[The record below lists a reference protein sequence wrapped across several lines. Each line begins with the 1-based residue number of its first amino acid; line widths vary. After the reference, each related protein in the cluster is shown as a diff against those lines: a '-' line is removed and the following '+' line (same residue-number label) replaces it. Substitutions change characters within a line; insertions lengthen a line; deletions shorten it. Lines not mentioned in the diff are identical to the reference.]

1 MIKYK
6 DLPKEF
12 QNNSVK
18 KYYEI
23 VSKKRL
29 SLVFKRI
36 FDIIFSVLTLIILL
50 IPIFIIS
57 IAIKLDSKGSVFY
70 RQERVTRY
78 GKKFKIF
85 KFRTMVS
92 NADKIGTLVTVK
104 SDSRITKV
112 GKFLRKYRL
121 DEFPQIFNIFLGDM
135 SFVGTRPEVTKYVER
150 YSDHMYATLLLPAGL
165 TSYSSINYKDEDE
178 IISKHLDDNISVDDI
193 YIKYILP
200 DKMKYN
206 IEYIERFSF
215 WYDIKIMFK
224 TFLSVFLG
232 RKNNES

>member
-1 MIKYK
+1 MIKYR

-12 QNNSVK
+12 QNESVK

-112 GKFLRKYRL
+112 GKFLRKCR
-121 DEFPQIFNIFLGDM
+121 N
-135 SFVGTRPEVTKYVER
+135 
-150 YSDHMYATLLLPAGL
+150 
-165 TSYSSINYKDEDE
+165 
-178 IISKHLDDNISVDDI
+178 
-193 YIKYILP
+193 
-200 DKMKYN
+200 
-206 IEYIERFSF
+206 
-215 WYDIKIMFK
+215 K
-224 TFLSVFLG
+224 T
-232 RKNNES
+232 

>member
-12 QNNSVK
+12 QNDAVK

-23 VSKKRL
+23 VSRKKI
-29 SLVFKRI
+29 SLLFKRI
-36 FDIIFSVLTLIILL
+36 FDIIFSILILL
-50 IPIFIIS
+50 ILFIPIIIIS
-57 IAIKLDSKGSVFY
+57 IAIKLDSNGSVFY
-70 RQERVTRY
+70 RQVRVTQY
-78 GKKFKIF
+78 GKRFRIF
-85 KFRTMVS
+85 KFRTMVT

-104 SDSRITKV
+104 SDARITKV

-121 DEFPQIFNIFLGDM
+121 DEFPQIFNILIGDM
-135 SFVGTRPEVTKYVER
+135 SFVGTRPEVTKYVEK
-150 YSDHMYATLLLPAGL
+150 YSDYMYATLLLPAGL

-178 IISKHLDDNISVDDI
+178 IISEHLKDNENIDDI
-193 YIKYILP
+193 YVNYILP

-215 WYDIKIMFK
+215 LYDIKIMFK

-232 RKNNES
+232 GKK

>member
-1 MIKYK
+1 MIKFI
-6 DLPKEF
+6 DLPTEF
-12 QNNSVK
+12 QNDSVK

-23 VSKKRL
+23 VSKKKL

-36 FDIIFSVLTLIILL
+36 FDIIFSVLILL
-50 IPIFIIS
+50 ILFIPIVIIS
-57 IAIKLDSKGSVFY
+57 IAIKLDSKGSIFY
-70 RQERVTRY
+70 RQERVTTY
-78 GKKFKIF
+78 GKKFRIF

-112 GKFLRKYRL
+112 GKILRKYRL
-121 DEFPQIFNIFLGDM
+121 DEFPQIFNIILGEM

-150 YSDHMYATLLLPAGL
+150 YSDYMYATLLLPAGL

-178 IISKHLDDNISVDDI
+178 IISKHLDNDSNIDDI
-193 YIKYILP
+193 YVNYILP

-206 IEYIERFSF
+206 LEYIERFSF

-232 RKNNES
+232 GKNNEG

>member
-121 DEFPQIFNIFLGDM
+121 D
-135 SFVGTRPEVTKYVER
+135 
-150 YSDHMYATLLLPAGL
+150 
-165 TSYSSINYKDEDE
+165 
-178 IISKHLDDNISVDDI
+178 
-193 YIKYILP
+193 
-200 DKMKYN
+200 
-206 IEYIERFSF
+206 
-215 WYDIKIMFK
+215 
-224 TFLSVFLG
+224 
-232 RKNNES
+232 

>member
-12 QNNSVK
+12 QNNAVK

-23 VSKKRL
+23 VSRKKT
-29 SLVFKRI
+29 SLLFKRI
-36 FDIIFSVLTLIILL
+36 FDIIFSILILL
-50 IPIFIIS
+50 ILFIPIIIIS
-57 IAIKLDSKGSVFY
+57 IAIKLDSNGSVFY
-70 RQERVTRY
+70 RQERVTQY
-78 GKKFKIF
+78 GKKFRIF
-85 KFRTMVS
+85 KFRTMVT

-104 SDSRITKV
+104 SDVRITKV

-121 DEFPQIFNIFLGDM
+121 DEFPQIFNILIGDM
-135 SFVGTRPEVTKYVER
+135 SFVGTRPEVTKYVEK
-150 YSDHMYATLLLPAGL
+150 YSDYMYATLLLPAGL

-178 IISKHLDDNISVDDI
+178 IISEHLKDNDNIKDI
-193 YIKYILP
+193 YVNYILP

-206 IEYIERFSF
+206 IEYIEKFSF
-215 WYDIKIMFK
+215 LYDIKIMFK

-232 RKNNES
+232 GKK

>member
-1 MIKYK
+1 MIKYR

-12 QNNSVK
+12 QNESVK

-121 DEFPQIFNIFLGDM
+121 DEFPQIFNIFL
-135 SFVGTRPEVTKYVER
+135 
-150 YSDHMYATLLLPAGL
+150 A
-165 TSYSSINYKDEDE
+165 
-178 IISKHLDDNISVDDI
+178 
-193 YIKYILP
+193 
-200 DKMKYN
+200 
-206 IEYIERFSF
+206 
-215 WYDIKIMFK
+215 
-224 TFLSVFLG
+224 
-232 RKNNES
+232 

>member
-1 MIKYK
+1 MIKYR

-12 QNNSVK
+12 QNESVK

-85 KFRTMVS
+85 KFRTIVA

-135 SFVGTRPEVTKYVER
+135 SFVGTRPEVPRYVSAYTDE
-150 YSDHMYATLLLPAGL
+150 MKATLLLPAGV
-165 TSYSSINYKDEDE
+165 TSIASITYKDEDQ
-178 IISKHLDDNISVDDI
+178 LLQNAQNIDEV
-193 YIKYILP
+193 YINEVLP
-200 DKMKYN
+200 GKMAWNLKS
-206 IEYIERFSF
+206 IKEFSF
-215 WYDIKIMFK
+215 LQDIKTMID
-224 TFLSVFLG
+224 TVLAVL
-232 RKNNES
+232 R

>member
-1 MIKYK
+1 MIKFI
-6 DLPKEF
+6 DLPTEF
-12 QNNSVK
+12 QNDSVK

-23 VSKKRL
+23 VSKKKL

-36 FDIIFSVLTLIILL
+36 FDIIFSVLILL
-50 IPIFIIS
+50 ILFIPIVIIS
-57 IAIKLDSKGSVFY
+57 IAIKLDSKGSIFY
-70 RQERVTRY
+70 RQERVTTY
-78 GKKFKIF
+78 GKKFRIF

-121 DEFPQIFNIFLGDM
+121 DEFPQIFNIFLGEM

-150 YSDHMYATLLLPAGL
+150 CSDYMYATLLLPAGL

-178 IISKHLDDNISVDDI
+178 IISKHLDNDSNIDDI
-193 YIKYILP
+193 YVNYILP

-206 IEYIERFSF
+206 LEYIERFSF

-224 TFLSVFLG
+224 TFLSVFFG
-232 RKNNES
+232 RKK

>member
-12 QNNSVK
+12 QNNAVK

-23 VSKKRL
+23 VSRKKT
-29 SLVFKRI
+29 SLLFKRI
-36 FDIIFSVLTLIILL
+36 FDIIFSILILL
-50 IPIFIIS
+50 ILFIPIIIIS
-57 IAIKLDSKGSVFY
+57 IAIKLDSNGSVFY
-70 RQERVTRY
+70 RQERVTQY
-78 GKKFKIF
+78 GKKFRIF
-85 KFRTMVS
+85 KFRTMVT

-104 SDSRITKV
+104 SDVRITKV

-121 DEFPQIFNIFLGDM
+121 DEFPQIFNILIGDM
-135 SFVGTRPEVTKYVER
+135 SFVGTRPEVTKYVEK
-150 YSDHMYATLLLPAGL
+150 YSDYMYATLLLPAGL

-178 IISKHLDDNISVDDI
+178 IISEHLKDNENIDDI
-193 YIKYILP
+193 YVNYILP

-206 IEYIERFSF
+206 IVYIEKFSIL
-215 WYDIKIMFK
+215 YDIKIMYK

-232 RKNNES
+232 GKK